1 MLILSNLQNDV
12 LCEMFNIGVGK
23 SGASLGAMLDDEVL
37 LSVPEIRFVTVSEVS
52 EHLGKKS
59 STMYCIREQFKGA
72 FSGHALL
79 VFPEDR
85 SLELVRVLIGNIVP
99 GAELAKIQSD
109 ALMEVGN
116 VVLNACISSLAE
128 MIGTP
133 FECSLPTIDVGDT
146 RQILGVRIQNH
157 IVMLI
162 HIRFELKEQ
171 DIEGFVVFV
180 MNSTSYNE
188 LIRAIDGFIARVS

>member
-1 MLILSNLQNDV
+1 MLILSTLQNDV
-12 LCEMFNIGVGK
+12 LCEMFNIGVGQ
-23 SGASLGAMLDDEVL
+23 SAAALGAMLDDEVL

-52 EHLGKKS
+52 EHLGNKTTS
-59 STMYCIREQFKGA
+59 MYCIREPFKGA

-79 VFPEDR
+79 VFSEER
-85 SLELVRVLIGNIVP
+85 SLELVRALVGDMVP
-99 GAELAKIQSD
+99 GAELESIQRD

-133 FECSLPTIDVGDT
+133 FECGMPTIDVGDT
-146 RQILGVRIQNH
+146 RRILGVRVQNH

-171 DIEGFVVFV
+171 NIEGFVVFV
-180 MNSTSYNE
+180 MNSTSHDE
-188 LIRAIDGFIARVS
+188 LIRAIDSFILRIS